1 MPCCNSVP
9 KKPNPRNPFGFGIHS
24 CCAQISLRSQT
35 MASVNVA
42 VDITLKAASTKI
54 PQFWDHKIILQEAAR
69 PQGHRKVRREWPLQ
83 TKKVKGKQHIIH
95 IIHIRPTKML
105 QYVTMHCKAFISHPA
120 LGFPTSRPWPR
131 YLQTCHFTVT
141 AIHSRDWSRQ
151 NLNHWSLCEGCTM
164 LYTCLRML
172 TFWKRVLQNTE
183 GLISDLLLTWTSQNL
198 AKADEVQNLCNLQN
212 QQSLFKWRNLQ
223 PLSQLSQELNEHHS
237 CRVC

>member
-1 MPCCNSVP
+1 MPCCNTVP

-42 VDITLKAASTKI
+42 VDITLKAASRKI

-83 TKKVKGKQHIIH
+83 MKKVKGKQHIIH

-105 QYVTMHCKAFISHPA
+105 HMLQCIAKHSFLTLPWASPRHDPGPGISKPVISQS
-120 LGFPTSRPWPR
+120 LP
-131 YLQTCHFTVT
+131 FTPG
-141 AIHSRDWSRQ
+141 IGQ
-151 NLNHWSLCEGCTM
+151 GCTM

-172 TFWKRVLQNTE
+172 TFWKPVLQNTE
-183 GLISDLLLTWTSQNL
+183 GLISDLLLTWTSQNS
-198 AKADEVQNLCNLQN
+198 AKADEIHNLCNFQN
-212 QQSLFKWRNLQ
+212 QQSLFKWWNLQ